1 LSIELATLQPPLET
15 PELQCLAHARQLRP
29 GSRLA
34 LLSLSPDPTE
44 FALAPIRLA
53 SLLPALQQGG
63 DALTGSLGAFA
74 TGGAAGWFAG
84 CHKKKEGKNPPL

>member
-1 LSIELATLQPPLET
+1 
-15 PELQCLAHARQLRP
+15 
-29 GSRLA
+29 
-34 LLSLSPDPTE
+34 
-44 FALAPIRLA
+44 LAPIRLA